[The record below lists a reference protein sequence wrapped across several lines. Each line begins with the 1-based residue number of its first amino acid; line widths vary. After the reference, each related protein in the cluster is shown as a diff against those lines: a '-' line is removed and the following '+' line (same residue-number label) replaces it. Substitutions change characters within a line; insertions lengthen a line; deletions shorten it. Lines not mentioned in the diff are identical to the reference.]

1 MKPFSIAA
9 TRQLPD
15 HDAVLQAILSFFK
28 DTPGVAGCFL
38 GGSTAANRMDADSDL
53 DIGIVMQDAA
63 TLDAVWQRR
72 WDWNIA
78 PWFHRFDA
86 DHIRPYFVIYLFE
99 PRIKADIGF
108 CLLNQLPTRE
118 TGAFVVVWD
127 NEDRALTRWFSA
139 GDKPHPP
146 GVSWQTAVH
155 EDERFWAWLF
165 CLYGHLHRGEFYN
178 CAYEFPVVRDILEQW
193 HARLAGLRRFNT
205 RRLEQ
210 NAALNRIPRHGLF
223 PTPDKETIKAALL
236 RAIQEQLA
244 MRKEIE
250 GLLGPVW
257 KTNSR
262 AIEKITGLIQR
273 V

>member
-1 MKPFSIAA
+1 MKPFSIDA

-28 DTPGVAGCFL
+28 DEPGVTGCFL
-38 GGSTAANRMDADSDL
+38 GGSAAANRMDEDSDL
-53 DIGIVMQDAA
+53 DVGIAMQDAEA
-63 TLDAVWQRR
+63 LEAVWQRR

-86 DHIRPYFVIYLFE
+86 DHIRPYFVIYFFE

-108 CLLNQLPTRE
+108 CLKDKLPARR
-118 TGAFVVVWD
+118 ADPFVVVWD
-127 NEDRALTRWFSA
+127 NDGALARWFA
-139 GDKPHPP
+139 PEGKPMAP
-146 GVSWQTAVH
+146 GVSWQSAVH

-165 CLYGHLHRGEFYN
+165 CLHGHLHRGEYYN

-193 HARLAGLRRFNT
+193 HARLAGFRCFNT

-210 NAALNRIPRHGLF
+210 NPALGRLPRHGLF
-223 PTPDKETIKAALL
+223 PTPDKETIKSCLL

-244 MRKEIE
+244 LRKEIE

-257 KTNSR
+257 RTNSR
-262 AIEKITGLIQR
+262 AIEIITGLIQR